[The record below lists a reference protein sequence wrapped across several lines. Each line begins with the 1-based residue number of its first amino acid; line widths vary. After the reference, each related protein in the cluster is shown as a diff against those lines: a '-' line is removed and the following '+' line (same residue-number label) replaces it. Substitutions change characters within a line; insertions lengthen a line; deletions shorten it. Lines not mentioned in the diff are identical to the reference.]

1 MVKSSTKRWG
11 VKIADFGLST
21 TIQPG
26 QTSVA
31 VNQGRGTDSH
41 MAPEALQRLLT
52 LTATVLVEYVGGA
65 CLFVTRGIEQLEQGS
80 YW

>member
-1 MVKSSTKRWG
+1 MEADNIFLEGPLLTSNGADVDEAVG

-21 TIQPG
+21 TLQPG

-41 MAPEALQRLLT
+41 MAPEVVEALSDPIR
-52 LTATVLVEYVGGA
+52 ADICV
-65 CLFVTRGIEQLEQGS
+65 
-80 YW
+80 